1 MNNLQSTADTRN
13 ATGNSINPTA
23 KVLVTGGTGFLGAYI
38 ISELVQEGYAVR
50 AIHRQGAIPFFL
62 PPSIREA
69 VEWVQ
74 CDVRDPLGLEDAMTG
89 MDAVI
94 HAAAKIS
101 FSARERRELW
111 STNIEGTANV
121 VNVALERNIRR
132 FLYVS
137 SVAALGRTAGS
148 EEVTEE
154 KSWEKSR
161 YNTPYAI
168 SKFHGE
174 MEVWRGM
181 GEGLRAVI
189 VNPSTILGY
198 GDWNNSSCAIF
209 RSVYNEFPWYTEGI
223 NGFVDVADTA
233 RAIVRL
239 LQTDIQGER
248 YILNGD
254 NWSWRHLFET
264 MAKEFGKKPP
274 SREATPLL
282 AGIAWRTEKVKSLFT
297 GRKTLLTRESAR
309 VAASKTFFCNDKFL
323 RLLPDFR
330 FTPLDETI
338 RAACQHYM
346 RMVKG

>member
-1 MNNLQSTADTRN
+1 MNNLN
-13 ATGNSINPTA
+13 ASGRI
-23 KVLVTGGTGFLGAYI
+23 LVTGGTGFLGAYI
-38 ISELVQEGYAVR
+38 LQELVQKGYTVR
-50 AIHRQGAIPFFL
+50 AIHRQGTIPFFL
-62 PPSIREA
+62 PERIREK
-69 VEWVQ
+69 VEWIR

-89 MDAVI
+89 SDAVI

-101 FSARERRELW
+101 FAKRERRELY
-111 STNIEGTANV
+111 SINIEGTANV
-121 VNVALERNIRR
+121 VNAALECNIRR

-137 SVAALGRTAGS
+137 SVAALGRTGGS
-148 EEVTEE
+148 EEVTED
-154 KSWEKSR
+154 KSWEDSR
-161 YNTPYAI
+161 YNTNYAI

-181 GEGLRAVI
+181 GEGLPAVI

-198 GDWNNSSCAIF
+198 GDWNNTSCAIF

-239 LQTDIQGER
+239 LQTDIHGER

-254 NWSWRHLFET
+254 NWTWRHLFET

-274 SREATPLL
+274 TREATPFLT
-282 AGIAWRTEKVKSLFT
+282 GVAWRMEKLKSLFT
-297 GRKTLLTRESAR
+297 GKKALLTRESAR
-309 VAASKTFFCNDKFL
+309 VAASKTFFSNNKIL

-330 FTPLDETI
+330 FTPLEETI
-338 RAACQHYM
+338 RIACRNYM
-346 RMVKG
+346 QMAQP

>member
-1 MNNLQSTADTRN
+1 
-13 ATGNSINPTA
+13 
-23 KVLVTGGTGFLGAYI
+23 
-38 ISELVQEGYAVR
+38 
-50 AIHRQGAIPFFL
+50 L
-62 PPSIREA
+62 PVDIREK
-69 VEWVQ
+69 VEWIR

-89 MDAVI
+89 ADAVI

-101 FSARERRELW
+101 FTRKERRELW

-121 VNVALERNIRR
+121 VNAALERNIGR

-137 SVAALGRTAGS
+137 SVAALGRTGAN

-154 KSWEKSR
+154 KSWENSR
-161 YNTPYAI
+161 FNTNYAI

-181 GEGLRAVI
+181 GEGLAAVI

-209 RSVYNEFPWYTEGI
+209 RSVYDEFPWYTEGI
-223 NGFVDVADTA
+223 NGFVDVRDTA

-239 LQTDIQGER
+239 LQTDINGER

-274 SREATPLL
+274 TREATPFLT
-282 AGIAWRTEKVKSLFT
+282 AIAWRMEKVKSLLT
-297 GRKTLLTRESAR
+297 GHKALLTRESAR
-309 VAASKTFFCNDKFL
+309 VAASSTFFSNNKIL
-323 RLLPDFR
+323 RLLPDFQ
-330 FTPLDETI
+330 FTPLEETI
-338 RAACQHYM
+338 RTACQNYL
-346 RMVKG
+346 RTAQL